1 MFLDILTLFS
11 AISFVIYSF
20 HSIFSRRMILEFSR
34 WKIGNLR
41 VLVASF
47 QMLGGIGLLLG
58 LYYVWLLFLAS
69 FFLTLMMISAI
80 IVRIQI
86 KDSFLMTL
94 PAIIY
99 AILNC
104 VICFTSFWQINI
116 KNIFG

>member
-1 MFLDILTLFS
+1 MVLDILTSFT
-11 AISFVIYSF
+11 AISFVVYSL
-20 HSIFSRRMILEFSR
+20 HSFFSKRMNLEFSR

-41 VLVASF
+41 TLVASF
-47 QMLGGIGLLLG
+47 QMLGAVGLMLG

-80 IVRIQI
+80 IVRVQI

-99 AILNC
+99 AVLNC
-104 VICFTSFWQINI
+104 GICYASFWKINTQV
-116 KNIFG
+116 IFG